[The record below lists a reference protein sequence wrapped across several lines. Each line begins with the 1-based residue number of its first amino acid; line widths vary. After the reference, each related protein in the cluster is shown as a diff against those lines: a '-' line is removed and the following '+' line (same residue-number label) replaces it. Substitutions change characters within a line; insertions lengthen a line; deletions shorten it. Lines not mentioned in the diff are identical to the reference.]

1 MKIKLNKKS
10 AFAKATADR
19 RGFTLI
25 ELLVVI
31 AIIGLLSTLAVVSLN
46 NARQKARDAKR
57 ASDIKSIQTAL
68 ELYYVDNDD
77 YPAGTA
83 MAIGAGTDCTT
94 ACDTISS
101 TGGIS
106 ATASGTTYMGLIPAD
121 PSSPSTECVA
131 GSTAACIY
139 SYTQTGS
146 GTGYTIYF
154 YTEGA
159 AGDIVAGSHCAT
171 QNGIGSPGSSCP

>member
-1 MKIKLNKKS
+1 MKTNQK
-10 AFAKATADR
+10 
-19 RGFTLI
+19 GFTLI

-46 NARQKARDAKR
+46 NARTKARDAKR

-68 ELYYVDNDD
+68 ELYYVDNDI

-83 MAIGAGTDCTT
+83 LALGGGTDCTT
-94 ACDTISS
+94 VCDTISA
-101 TGGIS
+101 TNGIS
-106 ATASGTTYMGLIPAD
+106 AASGGTVYMGLIPDD
-121 PSSPSTECVA
+121 PSGPATECDGTDTV
-131 GSTAACIY
+131 TCQY

-159 AGDIVAGSHCAT
+159 AGSILAGSHCAT
-171 QNGIGSPGSSCP
+171 QNGIAGSGALAVCP

>member
-1 MKIKLNKKS
+1 MKTNQK
-10 AFAKATADR
+10 
-19 RGFTLI
+19 GFTLI

-46 NARQKARDAKR
+46 NARTKSRDAKR
-57 ASDIKSIQTAL
+57 ASDIKSVQTAL
-68 ELYYVDNDD
+68 ELYYVDNDS
-77 YPAGTA
+77 YPSGSAV
-83 MAIGAGTDCTT
+83 MLGAGTDCTT

-101 TGGIS
+101 TNGIAAS
-106 ATASGTTYMGLIPAD
+106 AAGTTYMGLIPGD
-121 PSSPSTECVA
+121 PSGPTAECD
-131 GSTAACIY
+131 GTDAAVCNY

-159 AGDIVAGSHCAT
+159 AGDIAAGSHCAT
-171 QNGIGSPGSSCP
+171 QNGVGGSGGTAVCP